1 MRHLLIMMLALLFTV
16 SSFAGP
22 LKNGFDK
29 FCLENGAY
37 CVNIKDFKE
46 FSTSAL
52 QELCVQDG
60 YMVIGITPSDV
71 QTLKDSI
78 PSEYLVSSDGMQA
91 TYFFNPGE
99 NKAAEC
105 LEIIAPQQGQLVI
118 MYFDIE
124 PDSVATFY
132 SKHIEPLKEASKS
145 SSQNN

>member
-22 LKNGFDK
+22 LKEGFDN
-29 FCLENGAY
+29 FCLEKGAY
-37 CVNIKDFKE
+37 CVNIKNL
-46 FSTSAL
+46 SSSAL

-60 YMVIGITPSDV
+60 YMVAGITPSDV

-78 PSEYLVSSDGMQA
+78 PPEYLVSSDGMQA

>member
-1 MRHLLIMMLALLFTV
+1 MKQLLTMMLALLFTA

-29 FCLENGAY
+29 FCLENGPY
-37 CVNIKDFKE
+37 CVNLT
-46 FSTSAL
+46 SSAL

-60 YMVIGITPSDV
+60 YMVAGITPSDV

-78 PSEYLVSSDGMQA
+78 PPEYLVSSDGMQA

-99 NKAAEC
+99 NKAAEY
-105 LEIIAPQQGQLVI
+105 LEIIAPQQGQLVF

-132 SKHIEPLKEASKS
+132 SKYIEPLKEASKS